1 MVMVFWVSSCMFLK
15 NAPSDCQV
23 HPMVVVHQAAASS
36 DSRWAT
42 SPDSLQ
48 KTSLCANA
56 PGIQEEPPWF
66 LCLMRNAVKVGELQQ
81 KCIKVDADATPLVKQ
96 QKFLAHPKH
105 WLARTLP
112 TTHLPRPRW
121 MQARRN
127 FSNQIQQL
135 ERSDEVFWHNS
146 DLHVL
151 LFCTWFWLAWCRSAA
166 KNSGLSIADPQ
177 TNGLEISQTWM
188 FLMFHRFFGIFSKFH
203 LELVLEFWHQTSKP
217 NVEKFL
223 DCASFP
229 GCRGSTFRGV
239 DVAPGSSGTS
249 KAKERGK
256 RSSTWPRD
264 AEARMACENRR
275 LKKITSTWKNGDTK
289 KRKQCNNIIYID
301 IDI

>member
-1 MVMVFWVSSCMFLK
+1 MQHHLWNSK
-15 NAPSDCQV
+15 N
-23 HPMVVVHQAAASS
+23 
-36 DSRWAT
+36 
-42 SPDSLQ
+42 SLPIRSTGWPRLFQ
-48 KTSLCANA
+48 PL
-56 PGIQEEPPWF
+56 I
-66 LCLMRNAVKVGELQQ
+66 CLS
-81 KCIKVDADATPLVKQ
+81 
-96 QKFLAHPKH
+96 
-105 WLARTLP
+105 
-112 TTHLPRPRW
+112 
-121 MQARRN
+121 RRN

-166 KNSGLSIADPQ
+166 KNSGLSKANPQ
-177 TNGLEISQTWM
+177 TNDLDISQPWI
-188 FLMFHRFFGIFSKFH
+188 FFIFNLFFGVFSKFH
-203 LELVLEFWHQTSKP
+203 LELVLNFFGIKPPNP

-264 AEARMACENRR
+264 AEAHA
-275 LKKITSTWKNGDTK
+275 KSWKMVTPN
-289 KRKQCNNIIYID
+289 KRKQCNKESKRLV
-301 IDI
+301 